1 MRRHVVALLIVAG
14 LVGCQS
20 APVQEMSD
28 ARQAIEAAR
37 IAGAEQRAPADLEAA
52 QTDIANAQRHLE
64 AQEYARARYAAL
76 AAKRR
81 AAMALAASSGTAPPR

>member
-1 MRRHVVALLIVAG
+1 MRRHVAALLIIAG
-14 LVGCQS
+14 LAGCQS

-52 QTDIANAQRHLE
+52 QADIATAERQLE
-64 AQEYARARYAAL
+64 AQEYSRARDAAL

-81 AAMALAASSGTAPPR
+81 AAIALAVSNGSPPPR